1 MQANFWKLVNNAY
14 FGFDCRGNSQ
24 NKYLHLIYDEN
35 AEVEFIS
42 KYSRYDANNC
52 FLYLDARI
60 KNIEEYY
67 SNLDNLEDDGQSYA
81 ETLKQEEIKRVI
93 ETYNSLEFIVIAE
106 ESCDCGEREMSDIL
120 LTIFLD
126 NDIQHRLDLSGE
138 FFAQFSKRNEAVHKQ
153 VGLYEFEDVEHGIIC
168 AICIN
173 PKEYFEIY
181 GIYYKTNKKHKGVRK
196 EIKGMEFDNYASFI
210 FTLEEVKEVSKR
222 FAKKLKQTRFQN
234 K

>member
-81 ETLKQEEIKRVI
+81 ETLKQEEMKRVI

-120 LTIFLD
+120 LTIFSD
-126 NDIQHRLDLSGE
+126 NDIQHRLDLSGD

-181 GIYYKTNKKHKGVRK
+181 GIYYETNKKHKGVRK

>member
-81 ETLKQEEIKRVI
+81 ETLKQEEMKRVI

-120 LTIFLD
+120 LTIFSD
-126 NDIQHRLDLSGE
+126 NDIQHRLDLSGD

-181 GIYYKTNKKHKGVRK
+181 GIYYETNKKHKGVRK

-210 FTLEEVKEVSKR
+210 FTLDQVKEVSKR

>member
-1 MQANFWKLVNNAY
+1 M
-14 FGFDCRGNSQ
+14 
-24 NKYLHLIYDEN
+24 
-35 AEVEFIS
+35 
-42 KYSRYDANNC
+42 
-52 FLYLDARI
+52 
-60 KNIEEYY
+60 
-67 SNLDNLEDDGQSYA
+67 DNLEDDRQSYA
-81 ETLKQEEIKRVI
+81 KTLRQEEIKRVI
-93 ETYNSLEFIVIAE
+93 ETYNSLEFIVITE

-153 VGLYEFEDVEHGIIC
+153 VGLYEFENVEHGIIC

-181 GIYYKTNKKHKGVRK
+181 GIYYETNKKHKGVRK